1 MKTLLAFVLC
11 LLVLPQVGHATSF
24 NDART
29 ITGATSG
36 KVLAMQTVS
45 IASLSNAQKTAL
57 VTFITSL
64 GGSWP
69 GVPANIT
76 AISLYR
82 LDDNPTV
89 LGAVLQGVIVHND
102 ATTAV
107 NQLTSGV
114 TSSILGIVP

>member
-1 MKTLLAFVLC
+1 MKKLLSLMF
-11 LLVLPQVGHATSF
+11 LLMLPQVGHATSF
-24 NDART
+24 ADART
-29 ITGATSG
+29 ITNATSG
-36 KVLAMQTVS
+36 KVLSMQTVS
-45 IASLSNAQKTAL
+45 IASLSNAQKAAL

-64 GGSWP
+64 GASWP

-82 LDDNPTV
+82 MDDNPNV
-89 LGAVLQGVIVHND
+89 LGAVLQGLIVHND